1 VQSQFWLPRKTAA
14 NRLDTVNRGRYFRKR
29 ATEPERV
36 LWRHLRNRNFAGY
49 KFRRQHPIDRF
60 TVDLY
65 CPAAKLAVE
74 IDGSGHGYLLREN
87 YDRARDEFLASIGIS
102 VFRFWN
108 HQVRQELDSVLGA
121 IWFALEGRSRKNP
134 SPPSSPFGK
143 GRGVQKRRGIHT
155 RALAGSRRNFV
166 NRMNHRASSFIGSHL
181 PALLSFVFL
190 FLVPIVRADPAHAR
204 QPKIWEEF
212 SGEKAFAHVQRLV
225 DLGPRPP
232 GSEAIEKSRDY
243 IEDQLRRSGW
253 QVTRQPFSDDTP
265 RGKVQFVNLIAK
277 FATQGNAASSFLLCS
292 HYDTKTFD
300 TIRFVGANDGGSST
314 GLLLELARVIAQHP
328 NLAAKIE
335 LVFFDGEEAYE
346 HFSDK
351 DGLYGSR
358 YFARQLQGGA
368 KQFRGGILFDM
379 VGDRSLD
386 ITLPADSPA
395 EMARDIFA
403 AAEALKLRSYFT
415 YLDREMTDDHTPLN
429 AIGIPMIDVID
440 FDYPWWHTAD
450 DTIDKISPRSLQIV
464 GTVALY
470 YLSEFALK

>member
-1 VQSQFWLPRKTAA
+1 LLEVNSLLHQSTTPLFLI
-14 NRLDTVNRGRYFRKR
+14 VF
-29 ATEPERV
+29 V
-36 LWRHLRNRNFAGY
+36 
-49 KFRRQHPIDRF
+49 
-60 TVDLY
+60 
-65 CPAAKLAVE
+65 
-74 IDGSGHGYLLREN
+74 SG
-87 YDRARDEFLASIGIS
+87 ALAS
-102 VFRFWN
+102 V
-108 HQVRQELDSVLGA
+108 
-121 IWFALEGRSRKNP
+121 
-134 SPPSSPFGK
+134 
-143 GRGVQKRRGIHT
+143 
-155 RALAGSRRNFV
+155 
-166 NRMNHRASSFIGSHL
+166 
-181 PALLSFVFL
+181 
-190 FLVPIVRADPAHAR
+190 VRAEPAGAA
-204 QPKIWEEF
+204 QPEIWEKI

-232 GSEAIEKSRDY
+232 GSEGIEKSRDY
-243 IEDQLRRSGW
+243 IENQLRRSGW

-265 RGKVQFVNLIAK
+265 RGKVQFINLIAK
-277 FATQGNAASSFLLCS
+277 FARQGNSAPLFLLCS

-314 GLLLELARVIAQHP
+314 GLLLELARVIAQYP
-328 NLAAKIE
+328 TLAAKIE

-346 HFSDK
+346 HFSDT

-358 YFARQLQGGA
+358 YFARQLGSDT

-403 AAEALKLRSYFT
+403 AAEALKLRSNFT

-450 DTIDKISPRSLQIV
+450 DTIDKISARSLQIV
-464 GTVALY
+464 GAVALY
-470 YLSEFALK
+470 YLSEFALKDARR